1 MGKKGRALAALVE
14 GHRASRDARP
24 LHRLYGENNYQSI
37 VLSPKRGR
45 FVVCTRTDM
54 TPHFLE
60 TPSVIT
66 TAEFS
71 SHIVHECEG
80 VCIKAVS
87 RNCGIDLGTG
97 ARRNFG
103 TVAESKVEMAWEL
116 GVERR
121 ATVLFVDEPPGW
133 NGAKLT
139 VWVDY
144 TRHTASS
151 RRRGRCEGAD

>member
-1 MGKKGRALAALVE
+1 MLVE
-14 GHRASRDARP
+14 GRRASRDARP

-60 TPSVIT
+60 TPSVVT
-66 TAEFS
+66 TAEFA

-80 VCIKAVS
+80 VCMKAVN
-87 RNCGIDLGTG
+87 RNCGISLGTG
-97 ARRNFG
+97 ARINFG
-103 TVAESKVEMAWEL
+103 TVAESAVEKALAMA
-116 GVERR
+116 VERR
-121 ATVLFVDEPPGW
+121 ATVLLVDEPPGW

-139 VWVDY
+139 VWVDC
-144 TRHTASS
+144 TRHATSWWK
-151 RRRGRCEGAD
+151 